1 MGNSRKMIKK
11 LSIIM
16 IVIFA
21 IGMLASA
28 ILFLKN
34 NIFGQMSNR
43 EVIAT
48 VNKQKIYKDQFES
61 YRQMLK
67 EQLLQINQQKAQ
79 MGVPQENLKDVPD
92 SVTDEII
99 LQNLISKALLIS
111 AASDFK
117 IKVSSGEVNKQ
128 VNSEIK
134 GVKKEDLANALAA
147 RGFRNLT
154 EYKNAVKQDKIMKK
168 LQEKMFAKYQLSD
181 ADVKKAFDRE
191 QYAGLAGK
199 DYNEIKVKLKE
210 SLQQERNDLLL
221 TSYLTK
227 LTEKAKIEFQNP
239 EIKKIYN
246 DSRVIVARNGEYK
259 IFNKTVNERILRAIS
274 ETQEGYSDKLLN
286 EVKANLKVELD
297 KLVKISVKAKAAGVK
312 PDPELVGVAQLQ
324 DLSKRYYN
332 SLIDNFKADDA
343 TLKARFE
350 QKKDSYSI
358 KNSVGGYVIGDEYQ
372 PSSQDLE
379 NAKKQ
384 AQEIMKTTNKDNFAQ
399 KAKEFSKDPGSAAN
413 GGSLGETTD
422 LSGLVPEFANAVKN
436 GKAGDITG
444 PIQTQFGYHIIYIE
458 SKDANNPNVA
468 KIRHILITPSISEA
482 TRQKVAQKIN
492 DLKAQIQS
500 GKTTWDQVEKQEKFN
515 FSVKERFKKLVKGET
530 VPGIGKDDE
539 LVNKIFASKVNQII
553 EKNNP
558 SIGYFLVVKTSEIPF
573 TPATFENSKERARLE
588 LAHEFADKVLAS
600 IN

>member
-16 IVIFA
+16 IVVFA

-34 NIFGQMSNR
+34 TIFGQMSNR
-43 EVIAT
+43 EVIVT
-48 VNKQKIYKDQFES
+48 VNNEKIYKDQFES
-61 YRQMLK
+61 YRQILK
-67 EQLLQINQQKAQ
+67 DQLSQLNQQKAQ
-79 MGVPQENLKDVPD
+79 MGIPQENLQDVPD
-92 SVTDEII
+92 SITDEII

-117 IKVSSGEVNKQ
+117 IKVPNGEINRQVNK
-128 VNSEIK
+128 EIK
-134 GVKKEDLANALAA
+134 GVKKEELMNALAA
-147 RGFRNLT
+147 RGYRNLT
-154 EYKNAVKQDKIMKK
+154 DYKNAIKQSKIMQK
-168 LQEKMFAKYQLSD
+168 LQEKMFGKYQLSD

-199 DYNEIKVKLKE
+199 DYNDIKVKLKE
-210 SLQQERNDLLL
+210 SLQQDRNDALLN
-221 TSYLTK
+221 SYLVK
-227 LTEKAKIEFQNP
+227 LNEKAKIEFKNP

-246 DSRVIVARNGEYK
+246 DSKVIVARNGEYK
-259 IFNKTVNERILRAIS
+259 ILNKTVNERVLKAIS
-274 ETQEGYSDKLLN
+274 ESQDGYSEKLLN
-286 EVKANLKVELD
+286 DIKANLKVELD
-297 KLVKISVKAKAAGVK
+297 KLVKISVKAKAAGLK
-312 PDPELVGVAQLQ
+312 PDPELVGVDQLQ

-332 SLIDNFKADDA
+332 SLIDNFKVDDA
-343 TLKARFE
+343 TLKAKFE

-358 KNSVGGYVIGDEYQ
+358 QSSVGGYVIGDEYQ

-384 AQEIMKTTNKDNFAQ
+384 AQEIMKTTNKNNFAQ
-399 KAKEFSKDPGSAAN
+399 KAKEFSKDPGSATK

-436 GKAGDITG
+436 GKAGDIVG

-468 KIRHILITPSISEA
+468 KVSHILITPNISEA
-482 TRQKVAQKIN
+482 TKQKVTQKVN

-500 GKTTWDQVEKQEKFN
+500 GKVTWDQVEKQDRFN
-515 FSVKERFKKLVKGET
+515 FNVKERFKKLLKGET

-539 LVNKIFASKVNQII
+539 LVNKLFASKLNEII
-553 EKNNP
+553 EKNLP
-558 SIGYFLVVKTSEIPF
+558 VGYFLVVKTSEIPF

-588 LAHEFADKVLAS
+588 LAHEFAEKTLAS

>member
-1 MGNSRKMIKK
+1 MGNSRKVIKR

-16 IVIFA
+16 IVVFA

-48 VNKQKIYKDQFES
+48 VNNEKIYKDQFES
-61 YRQMLK
+61 YRQILK
-67 EQLLQINQQKAQ
+67 DQLSQLNQQKAQ
-79 MGVPQENLKDVPD
+79 MGVPQENLQDVPD
-92 SVTDEII
+92 SITDEII
-99 LQNLISKALLIS
+99 LQNLVSKALLIS

-117 IKVSSGEVNKQ
+117 IKVPNGEINRQVNK
-128 VNSEIK
+128 EIK
-134 GVKKEDLANALAA
+134 GVKKEDLMNALAA
-147 RGFRNLT
+147 RGYRNLT
-154 EYKNAVKQDKIMKK
+154 DYKNAIKQDKIMQK
-168 LQEKMFAKYQLSD
+168 LQEKMFGADQISD

-199 DYNEIKVKLKE
+199 DFNEIKNQLKE
-210 SLQQERNDLLL
+210 SLQQEKNDALLN
-221 TSYLTK
+221 SYLTK
-227 LTEKAKIEFQNP
+227 LSEKARIEFKNP
-239 EIKKIYN
+239 EIKKIYDN
-246 DSRVIVARNGEYK
+246 SKVIVARNGEYK
-259 IFNKTVNERILRAIS
+259 ILNKTVNERVLNTIS
-274 ETQEGYSDKLLN
+274 ESQLGYSENLLN
-286 EVKANLKVELD
+286 SIKANLKVELD
-297 KLVKISVKAKAAGVK
+297 KLVKISVKAKAAGLK
-312 PDPELVGVAQLQ
+312 PDPELVGVDQLQ

-332 SLIDNFKADDA
+332 SLIDNYKTDDA
-343 TLKARFE
+343 TLRARFE
-350 QKKDSYSI
+350 QKKDSYST
-358 KNSVGGYVIGDEYQ
+358 KNSIGGYVIGDEYQ

-399 KAKEFSKDPGSAAN
+399 KAKEFSKDFKSASK

-436 GKAGDITG
+436 GKAGDIVG

-468 KIRHILITPSISEA
+468 KVSHILITPNISEA
-482 TRQKVAQKIN
+482 TKQKVAQKIN
-492 DLKAQIQS
+492 DLKAQVQS
-500 GKTTWDQVEKQEKFN
+500 GKATWDQVEKQDRFN
-515 FSVKERFKKLVKGET
+515 FNVKERFKKLLKGET

-539 LVNKIFASKVNQII
+539 LVNKLFASKQNEII
-553 EKNNP
+553 EKNLP
-558 SIGYFLVVKTSEIPF
+558 AGYFLVVKTSEIPF

-588 LAHEFADKVLAS
+588 LAHEFAEKTFAS
-600 IN
+600 IK

>member
-16 IVIFA
+16 IVVFA

-34 NIFGQMSNR
+34 TIFGQMSNR
-43 EVIAT
+43 EVIVT
-48 VNKQKIYKDQFES
+48 VNNEKIYKDQFES
-61 YRQMLK
+61 YRQILK
-67 EQLLQINQQKAQ
+67 DQLSQLNQQKAQ
-79 MGVPQENLKDVPD
+79 MGIPQENLQDVPD
-92 SVTDEII
+92 SITDEII

-117 IKVSSGEVNKQ
+117 IKVPNGEINRQVNK
-128 VNSEIK
+128 EIK
-134 GVKKEDLANALAA
+134 GVKKEELMNALAA
-147 RGFRNLT
+147 RGYRNLT
-154 EYKNAVKQDKIMKK
+154 DYKNAIKQSKIMQK
-168 LQEKMFAKYQLSD
+168 LQEKMFGKYQLSD

-199 DYNEIKVKLKE
+199 DYNDIKVKLKE
-210 SLQQERNDLLL
+210 SLQQDRNDALLN
-221 TSYLTK
+221 SYLVK
-227 LTEKAKIEFQNP
+227 LNEKAKIEFKNP

-246 DSRVIVARNGEYK
+246 DSKVIVARNGEYK
-259 IFNKTVNERILRAIS
+259 ILNKTVNERVLKAIS
-274 ETQEGYSDKLLN
+274 ESQDGYSEKLLN
-286 EVKANLKVELD
+286 DIKVNLKVELD
-297 KLVKISVKAKAAGVK
+297 KLVKISVKAKAAGLK
-312 PDPELVGVAQLQ
+312 PDPELVGVDQLQ

-332 SLIDNFKADDA
+332 SLIDNFKVDDA
-343 TLKARFE
+343 TLKAKFE

-358 KNSVGGYVIGDEYQ
+358 QSSVGGYVIGDEYQ

-384 AQEIMKTTNKDNFAQ
+384 AQEIMKTTNKNNFAQ
-399 KAKEFSKDPGSAAN
+399 KAKEFSKDPGSATK

-436 GKAGDITG
+436 GKAGDIVG

-468 KIRHILITPSISEA
+468 KVSHILITPNISEA
-482 TRQKVAQKIN
+482 TKQKVAQKVN
-492 DLKAQIQS
+492 DLKAQVQS
-500 GKTTWDQVEKQEKFN
+500 GKVTWDQVEKQDRFN
-515 FSVKERFKKLVKGET
+515 FNVKERFKKLLKGET

-539 LVNKIFASKVNQII
+539 LVNKLFASKLNEII
-553 EKNNP
+553 EKNLP
-558 SIGYFLVVKTSEIPF
+558 VGYFLVVKTSEIPF

-588 LAHEFADKVLAS
+588 LAHEFAEKTLAS

>member
-16 IVIFA
+16 IVVFA

-34 NIFGQMSNR
+34 TIFGQMSNR
-43 EVIAT
+43 EVIVT
-48 VNKQKIYKDQFES
+48 VNNEKIYKDQFES
-61 YRQMLK
+61 YRQILK
-67 EQLLQINQQKAQ
+67 DQLSQLNQQKAQ
-79 MGVPQENLKDVPD
+79 MGIPQENLQDVPD
-92 SVTDEII
+92 SITDEII

-117 IKVSSGEVNKQ
+117 IKVPNGEINRQVNK
-128 VNSEIK
+128 EIK
-134 GVKKEDLANALAA
+134 GVKKEELMNALAA
-147 RGFRNLT
+147 RGYRNLT
-154 EYKNAVKQDKIMKK
+154 DYKNAIKQSKIMQK
-168 LQEKMFAKYQLSD
+168 LQEKMFGKYQLSD

-199 DYNEIKVKLKE
+199 DYNDIKVKLKE
-210 SLQQERNDLLL
+210 SLQQDRNDALLN
-221 TSYLTK
+221 SYLVK
-227 LTEKAKIEFQNP
+227 LNEKAKIEFKNP

-246 DSRVIVARNGEYK
+246 DSKVIVARNGEYK
-259 IFNKTVNERILRAIS
+259 ILNKTVNERVLKAIS
-274 ETQEGYSDKLLN
+274 ESQDGYSEKLLN
-286 EVKANLKVELD
+286 DIKANLKVELD
-297 KLVKISVKAKAAGVK
+297 KLVKISVKAKAAGLK
-312 PDPELVGVAQLQ
+312 PDPELVGVDQLQ

-332 SLIDNFKADDA
+332 SLIDNFKVDDA
-343 TLKARFE
+343 TLKAKFE

-358 KNSVGGYVIGDEYQ
+358 QSSVGGYVIGDEYQ

-384 AQEIMKTTNKDNFAQ
+384 AQEIMKTTNKNNFAQ
-399 KAKEFSKDPGSAAN
+399 KAKEFSKDPGSATK

-422 LSGLVPEFANAVKN
+422 LSGLVPEFSNAVKN
-436 GKAGDITG
+436 GKAGDIVG

-468 KIRHILITPSISEA
+468 KVSHILITPNISEA
-482 TRQKVAQKIN
+482 TKQKVAQKVN
-492 DLKAQIQS
+492 DLKAQVQS
-500 GKTTWDQVEKQEKFN
+500 GKVTWDQVEKQDRFN
-515 FSVKERFKKLVKGET
+515 FNVKERFKKLLKGET

-539 LVNKIFASKVNQII
+539 LVNKLFASKPNEII
-553 EKNNP
+553 EKNLP
-558 SIGYFLVVKTSEIPF
+558 VGYFLVVKTSEIPF
-573 TPATFENSKERARLE
+573 IPATFENSKERARLE
-588 LAHEFADKVLAS
+588 LAHEFAEKTLAS

>member
-16 IVIFA
+16 IVVFA

-34 NIFGQMSNR
+34 TIFGQMSNR
-43 EVIAT
+43 EVIVT
-48 VNKQKIYKDQFES
+48 VNNEKIYKDQFES
-61 YRQMLK
+61 YRQILK
-67 EQLLQINQQKAQ
+67 DQLSQLNQQKAQ
-79 MGVPQENLKDVPD
+79 MGIPQENLQDVPD
-92 SVTDEII
+92 SITDEII

-117 IKVSSGEVNKQ
+117 IKVPNGEINRQVNK
-128 VNSEIK
+128 EIK
-134 GVKKEDLANALAA
+134 GVKKEELMNALAA
-147 RGFRNLT
+147 RGYRNLT
-154 EYKNAVKQDKIMKK
+154 DYKNAIKQSKIMQK
-168 LQEKMFAKYQLSD
+168 LQEKMFGKYQLSD

-199 DYNEIKVKLKE
+199 DYNDIKVKLKE
-210 SLQQERNDLLL
+210 SLQQDRNDALLN
-221 TSYLTK
+221 SYLVK
-227 LTEKAKIEFQNP
+227 LNEKAKIEFKNP

-246 DSRVIVARNGEYK
+246 DSKVIVARNGEYK
-259 IFNKTVNERILRAIS
+259 ILNKTVNERVLKAIS
-274 ETQEGYSDKLLN
+274 ESQDGYSEKLLN
-286 EVKANLKVELD
+286 DIKVNLKVELD
-297 KLVKISVKAKAAGVK
+297 KLVKISVKAKAAGLK
-312 PDPELVGVAQLQ
+312 PDPELVGVDQLQ

-332 SLIDNFKADDA
+332 SLIDNFKVDDA
-343 TLKARFE
+343 TLKAKFE

-358 KNSVGGYVIGDEYQ
+358 QSSVGGYVIGDEYQ

-384 AQEIMKTTNKDNFAQ
+384 AQEIMKTTNKNNFAQ
-399 KAKEFSKDPGSAAN
+399 KAKEFSKDPGSATK

-436 GKAGDITG
+436 GKAGDIVG

-468 KIRHILITPSISEA
+468 KVSHILITPNISEA
-482 TRQKVAQKIN
+482 TKQKVAQKVN
-492 DLKAQIQS
+492 ELKAQVQS
-500 GKTTWDQVEKQEKFN
+500 GKVTWDQVEKQDRFN
-515 FSVKERFKKLVKGET
+515 FNVKERFKKLLKGET

-539 LVNKIFASKVNQII
+539 LVNKLFASKPNEII
-553 EKNNP
+553 EKNLP
-558 SIGYFLVVKTSEIPF
+558 VGYFLVVKTSEIPF

-588 LAHEFADKVLAS
+588 LAHEFAEKTLAS

>member
-1 MGNSRKMIKK
+1 MGNSRKVIKR

-16 IVIFA
+16 IVVFA

-48 VNKQKIYKDQFES
+48 VNNEKIYKDQFES
-61 YRQMLK
+61 YKQILK
-67 EQLLQINQQKAQ
+67 DQLSQLNQQKAQ
-79 MGVPQENLKDVPD
+79 MGVPQENLQDVPD
-92 SVTDEII
+92 SITDEII
-99 LQNLISKALLIS
+99 LQNLVSKALLIS

-117 IKVSSGEVNKQ
+117 IKVPNGEINRQVNK
-128 VNSEIK
+128 EIK
-134 GVKKEDLANALAA
+134 GVKKEDLMNALAA
-147 RGFRNLT
+147 RGYRNLT
-154 EYKNAVKQDKIMKK
+154 DYKNAIKQDKIMQK
-168 LQEKMFAKYQLSD
+168 LQEKMFGADQISD

-199 DYNEIKVKLKE
+199 DFNEIKNQLKE
-210 SLQQERNDLLL
+210 SLQQEKNDALLN
-221 TSYLTK
+221 SYLTK
-227 LTEKAKIEFQNP
+227 LSEKARIEFKNP
-239 EIKKIYN
+239 EIKKIYDN
-246 DSRVIVARNGEYK
+246 SKVIVARNGEYK
-259 IFNKTVNERILRAIS
+259 ILNKTVNERLLKTIS
-274 ETQEGYSDKLLN
+274 ESQLGYSENLLN
-286 EVKANLKVELD
+286 SIKANLKVELD
-297 KLVKISVKAKAAGVK
+297 KLVKISVKAKAAGLK
-312 PDPELVGVAQLQ
+312 PDPELVGVDQLQ

-332 SLIDNFKADDA
+332 SLIDNYKTDDA
-343 TLKARFE
+343 TLRARFE
-350 QKKDSYSI
+350 QKKDSYST
-358 KNSVGGYVIGDEYQ
+358 KNSIGGYVIGDEYQ

-384 AQEIMKTTNKDNFAQ
+384 AQEIMKTTNKNNFAQ
-399 KAKEFSKDPGSAAN
+399 KAKEFSKDFKSASK

-436 GKAGDITG
+436 GKAGDIVG

-468 KIRHILITPSISEA
+468 KVSHILITPNISEA
-482 TRQKVAQKIN
+482 TKQKVAQKIN
-492 DLKAQIQS
+492 DLKAQVQS
-500 GKTTWDQVEKQEKFN
+500 GKATWDQVEKQDRFN
-515 FSVKERFKKLVKGET
+515 FNVKERFKKLLKGET

-539 LVNKIFASKVNQII
+539 LVNKLFASKQNEII
-553 EKNNP
+553 EKNLP
-558 SIGYFLVVKTSEIPF
+558 AGYFLVVKTSEIPF

-588 LAHEFADKVLAS
+588 LAHEFAEKTLAS

>member
-16 IVIFA
+16 IVVFA

-34 NIFGQMSNR
+34 TIFGQMSNR
-43 EVIAT
+43 EVIVT
-48 VNKQKIYKDQFES
+48 VNNEKIYKDQFES
-61 YRQMLK
+61 YRQILK
-67 EQLLQINQQKAQ
+67 DQLSQLNQQKAQ
-79 MGVPQENLKDVPD
+79 MGIPQENLQDVPD
-92 SVTDEII
+92 SITDEII

-117 IKVSSGEVNKQ
+117 IKVPNGEINRQVNK
-128 VNSEIK
+128 EIK
-134 GVKKEDLANALAA
+134 GVKKEELMNALAA
-147 RGFRNLT
+147 RGYRNLT
-154 EYKNAVKQDKIMKK
+154 DYKNAIKQSKIMQK
-168 LQEKMFAKYQLSD
+168 LQEKMFGKYQLSD

-199 DYNEIKVKLKE
+199 DYNDIKVKLKE
-210 SLQQERNDLLL
+210 SLQQDRNDALLN
-221 TSYLTK
+221 SYLVK
-227 LTEKAKIEFQNP
+227 LNEKAKIEFKNP

-246 DSRVIVARNGEYK
+246 DSKVIVARNGEYK
-259 IFNKTVNERILRAIS
+259 ILNKTVNERVLKAIS
-274 ETQEGYSDKLLN
+274 ESQDGYSEKLLN
-286 EVKANLKVELD
+286 DIKANLKVELD
-297 KLVKISVKAKAAGVK
+297 KLVKISVKAKAAGLK
-312 PDPELVGVAQLQ
+312 PDPEFVGVDQLQ

-332 SLIDNFKADDA
+332 SLIDNFKVDDA
-343 TLKARFE
+343 TLKAKFE

-358 KNSVGGYVIGDEYQ
+358 QSSVGGYVIGDEYQ

-384 AQEIMKTTNKDNFAQ
+384 AQEIMKTTNKNNFAQ
-399 KAKEFSKDPGSAAN
+399 KAKEFSKDPGSATK

-436 GKAGDITG
+436 GKAGDIVG

-468 KIRHILITPSISEA
+468 KVSHILITPNISEA
-482 TRQKVAQKIN
+482 TKQKVAQKVN
-492 DLKAQIQS
+492 DLKAQVQS
-500 GKTTWDQVEKQEKFN
+500 GKVTWDQVEKQDRFN
-515 FSVKERFKKLVKGET
+515 FNVKERFKKLLKGET

-539 LVNKIFASKVNQII
+539 LVNKLFASKLNEII
-553 EKNNP
+553 EKNLP
-558 SIGYFLVVKTSEIPF
+558 VGYFLVVKTSEIPF

-588 LAHEFADKVLAS
+588 LAHEFAEKTLAS

>member
-1 MGNSRKMIKK
+1 
-11 LSIIM
+11 M
-16 IVIFA
+16 IVVFA

-34 NIFGQMSNR
+34 TIFGQMSNR
-43 EVIAT
+43 EVIVT
-48 VNKQKIYKDQFES
+48 VNNEKIYKDQFES
-61 YRQMLK
+61 YRQILK
-67 EQLLQINQQKAQ
+67 DQLSQLNQQKAQ
-79 MGVPQENLKDVPD
+79 MGIPQENLQDVPD
-92 SVTDEII
+92 SITDEII

-117 IKVSSGEVNKQ
+117 IKVPNGEINRQVNK
-128 VNSEIK
+128 EIK
-134 GVKKEDLANALAA
+134 GVKKEELMNALAA
-147 RGFRNLT
+147 RGYRNLT
-154 EYKNAVKQDKIMKK
+154 DYKNAIKQSKIMQK
-168 LQEKMFAKYQLSD
+168 LQEKMFGKYQLSD

-199 DYNEIKVKLKE
+199 DYNDIKVKLKE
-210 SLQQERNDLLL
+210 SLQQDRNDALLN
-221 TSYLTK
+221 SYLVK
-227 LTEKAKIEFQNP
+227 LNEKAKIEFKNP

-246 DSRVIVARNGEYK
+246 DSKVIVARNGEYK
-259 IFNKTVNERILRAIS
+259 ILNKTVNERVLKAIS
-274 ETQEGYSDKLLN
+274 ESQDGYSEKLLN
-286 EVKANLKVELD
+286 DIKANLKVELD
-297 KLVKISVKAKAAGVK
+297 KLVKISVKAKAAGLK
-312 PDPELVGVAQLQ
+312 PDPELVGVDQLQ

-332 SLIDNFKADDA
+332 SLIDNFKVDDA
-343 TLKARFE
+343 TLKAKFE

-358 KNSVGGYVIGDEYQ
+358 QSSVGGYVIGDEYQ

-384 AQEIMKTTNKDNFAQ
+384 AQEIMKTTNKNNFAQ
-399 KAKEFSKDPGSAAN
+399 KAKEFSKDPGSATK

-436 GKAGDITG
+436 GKAGDIVG

-468 KIRHILITPSISEA
+468 KVSHILITPNISEA
-482 TRQKVAQKIN
+482 TKQKVAQKVN
-492 DLKAQIQS
+492 DLKAQVQS
-500 GKTTWDQVEKQEKFN
+500 GKVTWDQVEKQDRFN
-515 FSVKERFKKLVKGET
+515 FNVKERFKKLLKGET

-539 LVNKIFASKVNQII
+539 LVNKLFASKLNEII
-553 EKNNP
+553 EKNLP
-558 SIGYFLVVKTSEIPF
+558 VGYFLVVKTSEIPF

-588 LAHEFADKVLAS
+588 LAHEFAEKTLAS

>member
-16 IVIFA
+16 IVVFA

-34 NIFGQMSNR
+34 TIFGQMSNR
-43 EVIAT
+43 EVIVT
-48 VNKQKIYKDQFES
+48 VNNEKIYKDQFES
-61 YRQMLK
+61 YRQILK
-67 EQLLQINQQKAQ
+67 DQLSQLNQQKAQ
-79 MGVPQENLKDVPD
+79 MGIPQENLQDVPD
-92 SVTDEII
+92 SITDEII

-117 IKVSSGEVNKQ
+117 IKVPNGEINRQVNK
-128 VNSEIK
+128 EIK
-134 GVKKEDLANALAA
+134 GVKKEELMNALAA
-147 RGFRNLT
+147 RGYRNLT
-154 EYKNAVKQDKIMKK
+154 DYKNAIKQSKIMQK
-168 LQEKMFAKYQLSD
+168 LQEKMFGKYQLSD

-199 DYNEIKVKLKE
+199 DYNDIKVKLKE
-210 SLQQERNDLLL
+210 SLQQDRNDALLN
-221 TSYLTK
+221 SYLVK
-227 LTEKAKIEFQNP
+227 LNEKAKIEFKNP

-246 DSRVIVARNGEYK
+246 DSKVIVARNGEYK
-259 IFNKTVNERILRAIS
+259 ILNKTVNERVLKAIS
-274 ETQEGYSDKLLN
+274 ESQDGYSEKLLN
-286 EVKANLKVELD
+286 DIKANLKVELD
-297 KLVKISVKAKAAGVK
+297 KLVKISVKAKAAGLK
-312 PDPELVGVAQLQ
+312 PDPELVGVDQLQ

-332 SLIDNFKADDA
+332 SLIDNFKVDDA
-343 TLKARFE
+343 TLKVKFE

-358 KNSVGGYVIGDEYQ
+358 QSSVGGYVIGDEYQ

-384 AQEIMKTTNKDNFAQ
+384 AQEIMKTTNKNNFAQ
-399 KAKEFSKDPGSAAN
+399 KAKEFSKDPGSATK

-436 GKAGDITG
+436 GKAGDIVG

-468 KIRHILITPSISEA
+468 KVSHILITPNISEA
-482 TRQKVAQKIN
+482 TKQKVAQKVN
-492 DLKAQIQS
+492 DLKAQVQS
-500 GKTTWDQVEKQEKFN
+500 GKVTWDQVEKQDRFN
-515 FSVKERFKKLVKGET
+515 FNVKERFKKLLKGET

-539 LVNKIFASKVNQII
+539 LVNKLFASKPNEII
-553 EKNNP
+553 EKNLP
-558 SIGYFLVVKTSEIPF
+558 VGYFLVVKTSEIPF

-588 LAHEFADKVLAS
+588 LAHEFAEKTLAS

>member
-16 IVIFA
+16 IVVFA

-34 NIFGQMSNR
+34 TIFGQMSNR
-43 EVIAT
+43 EVIVT
-48 VNKQKIYKDQFES
+48 VNNEKIYKDQFES
-61 YRQMLK
+61 YRQILK
-67 EQLLQINQQKAQ
+67 DQLSQLNQQKAQ
-79 MGVPQENLKDVPD
+79 MGIPQENLQDVPD
-92 SVTDEII
+92 SITDEII

-117 IKVSSGEVNKQ
+117 IKVPNGEINRQVNK
-128 VNSEIK
+128 EIK
-134 GVKKEDLANALAA
+134 GVKKEELMNALAA
-147 RGFRNLT
+147 RGYRNLT
-154 EYKNAVKQDKIMKK
+154 DYKNAIKQSKIMQK
-168 LQEKMFAKYQLSD
+168 LQEKMFGKYQLSD

-191 QYAGLAGK
+191 QYAGLAGQ
-199 DYNEIKVKLKE
+199 DYNDIKVKLKE
-210 SLQQERNDLLL
+210 SLQQDRNDALLN
-221 TSYLTK
+221 SYLVK
-227 LTEKAKIEFQNP
+227 LNEKAKIEFKNP

-246 DSRVIVARNGEYK
+246 DSKVIVARNGEYK
-259 IFNKTVNERILRAIS
+259 ILNKTVNERVLKAIS
-274 ETQEGYSDKLLN
+274 ESQDGYSEKLLN
-286 EVKANLKVELD
+286 DIKANLKVELD
-297 KLVKISVKAKAAGVK
+297 KLVKISVKAKAAGLK
-312 PDPELVGVAQLQ
+312 PDPELVGVDQLQ

-332 SLIDNFKADDA
+332 SLIDNFKVDDA
-343 TLKARFE
+343 TLKAKFE

-358 KNSVGGYVIGDEYQ
+358 QSSVGGYVIGDEYQ

-384 AQEIMKTTNKDNFAQ
+384 AQEIMKTTNKNNFAQ
-399 KAKEFSKDPGSAAN
+399 KAKEFSKDPGSATK

-436 GKAGDITG
+436 GKAGDIVG

-468 KIRHILITPSISEA
+468 KVSHILITPNISEA
-482 TRQKVAQKIN
+482 TKQKVAQKVN
-492 DLKAQIQS
+492 DLKAQVQS
-500 GKTTWDQVEKQEKFN
+500 GKVTWDQVEKQDRFN
-515 FSVKERFKKLVKGET
+515 FNVKERFKKLLKGET

-539 LVNKIFASKVNQII
+539 LVNKLFASKLNEII
-553 EKNNP
+553 EKNLP
-558 SIGYFLVVKTSEIPF
+558 VGYFLVVKTSEIPF

-588 LAHEFADKVLAS
+588 LAHEFAEKTLAS

>member
-16 IVIFA
+16 IVVFA

-34 NIFGQMSNR
+34 TIFGQMSNR
-43 EVIAT
+43 EVIVT
-48 VNKQKIYKDQFES
+48 VNNEKIYKDQFES
-61 YRQMLK
+61 YRQILK
-67 EQLLQINQQKAQ
+67 DQLSQLNQQKAQ
-79 MGVPQENLKDVPD
+79 MGIPQENLQDVPD
-92 SVTDEII
+92 SITDEII

-117 IKVSSGEVNKQ
+117 IKVPNGEINRQVNK
-128 VNSEIK
+128 EIK
-134 GVKKEDLANALAA
+134 GVKKEELMNALAA
-147 RGFRNLT
+147 RGYRNLT
-154 EYKNAVKQDKIMKK
+154 DYKNAIKQSKIMQK
-168 LQEKMFAKYQLSD
+168 LQEKMFGKYQLSD

-199 DYNEIKVKLKE
+199 DYNDIKVKLKE
-210 SLQQERNDLLL
+210 SLQQDRNDALLN
-221 TSYLTK
+221 SYLVK
-227 LTEKAKIEFQNP
+227 LNEKAKIEFKNP

-246 DSRVIVARNGEYK
+246 DSKVIVARNGEYK
-259 IFNKTVNERILRAIS
+259 ILNKTVNERVLKAIS
-274 ETQEGYSDKLLN
+274 ESQDGYSEKLLN
-286 EVKANLKVELD
+286 DIKANLKVELD
-297 KLVKISVKAKAAGVK
+297 KLVKISVKAKAAGLK
-312 PDPELVGVAQLQ
+312 PDPELVGVDQLQ

-332 SLIDNFKADDA
+332 SLIDSYKTDDA
-343 TLKARFE
+343 TLRARFE
-350 QKKDSYSI
+350 QKKDSYST
-358 KNSVGGYVIGDEYQ
+358 KNSIGGYVIGDEYQ

-384 AQEIMKTTNKDNFAQ
+384 AQEIMKTTNKNNFAQ
-399 KAKEFSKDPGSAAN
+399 KAKEFSKDFKSASK

-436 GKAGDITG
+436 GKAGDIVG

-468 KIRHILITPSISEA
+468 KVSHILITPNISEA
-482 TRQKVAQKIN
+482 TKQKVAQKVN
-492 DLKAQIQS
+492 DLKAQVQS
-500 GKTTWDQVEKQEKFN
+500 GKVTWDQVEKQDRFN
-515 FSVKERFKKLVKGET
+515 FNVKERFKKLLKGET

-539 LVNKIFASKVNQII
+539 LVNKLFASKLNEII
-553 EKNNP
+553 EKNLP
-558 SIGYFLVVKTSEIPF
+558 VGYFLVVKTSEIPF

-588 LAHEFADKVLAS
+588 LAHEFAEKTLAS

>member
-16 IVIFA
+16 IVVFA

-34 NIFGQMSNR
+34 TIFGQMSNR
-43 EVIAT
+43 EVIVT
-48 VNKQKIYKDQFES
+48 VNNEKIYKDQFES
-61 YRQMLK
+61 YRQILK
-67 EQLLQINQQKAQ
+67 DQLSQLNQQKAQ
-79 MGVPQENLKDVPD
+79 MGIPQENLQDVPD
-92 SVTDEII
+92 SITDEII

-117 IKVSSGEVNKQ
+117 IKVPNGEINRQVNK
-128 VNSEIK
+128 EIK
-134 GVKKEDLANALAA
+134 GVKKEELMNALAA
-147 RGFRNLT
+147 RGYRNLT
-154 EYKNAVKQDKIMKK
+154 DYKNAIKQSKIMQK
-168 LQEKMFAKYQLSD
+168 LQEKMFGKYQLSD

-199 DYNEIKVKLKE
+199 DYNDIKVKLKE
-210 SLQQERNDLLL
+210 SLQQDRNDALLN
-221 TSYLTK
+221 SYLVK
-227 LTEKAKIEFQNP
+227 LNEKAKIEFKNP

-246 DSRVIVARNGEYK
+246 DSKVIVARNGEYK
-259 IFNKTVNERILRAIS
+259 ILNKTVNERVLKAIS
-274 ETQEGYSDKLLN
+274 ESQDGYSEKLLN
-286 EVKANLKVELD
+286 DIKANLKVELD
-297 KLVKISVKAKAAGVK
+297 KLVKISVKAKAAGLK
-312 PDPELVGVAQLQ
+312 PDPELVGVDQLQ

-332 SLIDNFKADDA
+332 SLIDNFKVDDA
-343 TLKARFE
+343 TLKAKFE

-358 KNSVGGYVIGDEYQ
+358 QSSVGGYVIGDEYQ

-384 AQEIMKTTNKDNFAQ
+384 AQEIMKTTNKNNFAQ
-399 KAKEFSKDPGSAAN
+399 KAKEFSKDPGSATK

-436 GKAGDITG
+436 GKAGDIVG

-468 KIRHILITPSISEA
+468 KVSHILITPNISEA
-482 TRQKVAQKIN
+482 TKQKVAQKVN
-492 DLKAQIQS
+492 ELKAQVQS
-500 GKTTWDQVEKQEKFN
+500 GKVTWDQVEKQDRFN
-515 FSVKERFKKLVKGET
+515 FNVKERFKKLLKGET

-539 LVNKIFASKVNQII
+539 LVNKLFASKLNEII
-553 EKNNP
+553 EKNLP
-558 SIGYFLVVKTSEIPF
+558 VGYFLVVKTSEIPF
-573 TPATFENSKERARLE
+573 IPATFENSKERARLE
-588 LAHEFADKVLAS
+588 LAHEFAEKTLAS

>member
-16 IVIFA
+16 IVVFA

-34 NIFGQMSNR
+34 TIFGQMSNR
-43 EVIAT
+43 EVIVT
-48 VNKQKIYKDQFES
+48 VNNEKIYKDQFES
-61 YRQMLK
+61 YRQILK
-67 EQLLQINQQKAQ
+67 DQLSQLNQQKAQ
-79 MGVPQENLKDVPD
+79 MGIPQENLQDVPD
-92 SVTDEII
+92 SITDEII

-117 IKVSSGEVNKQ
+117 IKVPNGEINRQVNK
-128 VNSEIK
+128 EIK
-134 GVKKEDLANALAA
+134 GVKKEELMNALAA
-147 RGFRNLT
+147 RGYRNLT
-154 EYKNAVKQDKIMKK
+154 DYKNAIKQSKIMQK
-168 LQEKMFAKYQLSD
+168 LQEKMFGKYQLSD

-199 DYNEIKVKLKE
+199 DYNDIKVKLKE
-210 SLQQERNDLLL
+210 SLQQDRNDALLN
-221 TSYLTK
+221 SYLVK
-227 LTEKAKIEFQNP
+227 LNEKAKIEFKNP

-246 DSRVIVARNGEYK
+246 DSKVIVARNGEYK
-259 IFNKTVNERILRAIS
+259 ILNKTVNERVLKAIS
-274 ETQEGYSDKLLN
+274 ESQDGYSEKLLN
-286 EVKANLKVELD
+286 DIKANLKVELD
-297 KLVKISVKAKAAGVK
+297 KLVKISVKAKAAGLK
-312 PDPELVGVAQLQ
+312 PDPELVGVDQLQ

-332 SLIDNFKADDA
+332 SLIDNFKVDDV
-343 TLKARFE
+343 TLKAKFE

-358 KNSVGGYVIGDEYQ
+358 QSSVGGYVIGDEYQ

-384 AQEIMKTTNKDNFAQ
+384 AQEIMKTTNKNNFAQ
-399 KAKEFSKDPGSAAN
+399 KAKEFSKDPGSATK
-413 GGSLGETTD
+413 GGRLGETTD

-436 GKAGDITG
+436 GKAGDIVG

-468 KIRHILITPSISEA
+468 KVSHILITPNISEA
-482 TRQKVAQKIN
+482 TKQKVAQKVN
-492 DLKAQIQS
+492 DLKAQVQS
-500 GKTTWDQVEKQEKFN
+500 GKVTWDQVEKQDRFN
-515 FSVKERFKKLVKGET
+515 FNVKERFKKLLKGET

-539 LVNKIFASKVNQII
+539 LVNKLFASKPNEII
-553 EKNNP
+553 EKNLP
-558 SIGYFLVVKTSEIPF
+558 VGYFLVVKTSEIPF

-588 LAHEFADKVLAS
+588 LAHEFAEKTLAS

>member
-1 MGNSRKMIKK
+1 MGNSRKVIKR

-16 IVIFA
+16 IVVFA

-48 VNKQKIYKDQFES
+48 VNNEKIYKDQFES
-61 YRQMLK
+61 YRQILK
-67 EQLLQINQQKAQ
+67 DQLSQLNQQKAQ
-79 MGVPQENLKDVPD
+79 MGVPQENLQDVPD
-92 SVTDEII
+92 SITDEII
-99 LQNLISKALLIS
+99 LQNLVSKALLIS

-117 IKVSSGEVNKQ
+117 IKVPNGEINRQVNK
-128 VNSEIK
+128 EIK
-134 GVKKEDLANALAA
+134 GVKKEDLMNALAA
-147 RGFRNLT
+147 RGYRNLT
-154 EYKNAVKQDKIMKK
+154 DYKNAIKQDKIMQK
-168 LQEKMFAKYQLSD
+168 LQEKMFGADQISD

-199 DYNEIKVKLKE
+199 DFNEIKNQLKE
-210 SLQQERNDLLL
+210 SLQQEKNDALLN
-221 TSYLTK
+221 SYLTK
-227 LTEKAKIEFQNP
+227 LSEKARIEFKNP
-239 EIKKIYN
+239 EIKKIYDN
-246 DSRVIVARNGEYK
+246 SKVIVARNGEYK
-259 IFNKTVNERILRAIS
+259 ILNKTVNERLLKTIS
-274 ETQEGYSDKLLN
+274 ESQLGYSENLLN
-286 EVKANLKVELD
+286 SIKANLKVELD
-297 KLVKISVKAKAAGVK
+297 KLVKISVKAKAAGLK
-312 PDPELVGVAQLQ
+312 PDPELVGVDQLQ

-332 SLIDNFKADDA
+332 SLIDSYKADDA
-343 TLKARFE
+343 TLRARFE
-350 QKKDSYSI
+350 QKKDSYST
-358 KNSVGGYVIGDEYQ
+358 KNSIGGYVIGDEYQ

-399 KAKEFSKDPGSAAN
+399 KAKEFSKDFKSASK

-436 GKAGDITG
+436 GKAGDIVG

-468 KIRHILITPSISEA
+468 KVSHILITPNISEA
-482 TRQKVAQKIN
+482 TKQKVAQKIN
-492 DLKAQIQS
+492 DLKAQVQS
-500 GKTTWDQVEKQEKFN
+500 GKATWDQVEKQDRFN
-515 FSVKERFKKLVKGET
+515 FNVKERFKKLLKGET

-539 LVNKIFASKVNQII
+539 LVNKLFASKQNEII
-553 EKNNP
+553 EKNLP
-558 SIGYFLVVKTSEIPF
+558 AGYFLVVKTSEIPF

-588 LAHEFADKVLAS
+588 LAHEFAEKTFAS
-600 IN
+600 IK

>member
-16 IVIFA
+16 IVVFA

-34 NIFGQMSNR
+34 TIFGQMSNR
-43 EVIAT
+43 EVIVT
-48 VNKQKIYKDQFES
+48 VNNEKIYKDQFES
-61 YRQMLK
+61 YRQILK
-67 EQLLQINQQKAQ
+67 DQLSQLNQQKAQ
-79 MGVPQENLKDVPD
+79 MGIPQENLQDVPD
-92 SVTDEII
+92 SITDEII

-117 IKVSSGEVNKQ
+117 IKVPNGEINRQVNK
-128 VNSEIK
+128 EIK
-134 GVKKEDLANALAA
+134 GVKKEELMNALAA
-147 RGFRNLT
+147 RGYRNLT
-154 EYKNAVKQDKIMKK
+154 DYKNAIKQSKIMQK
-168 LQEKMFAKYQLSD
+168 LQEKMFGKYQLSD

-199 DYNEIKVKLKE
+199 DYNDIKVKLKE
-210 SLQQERNDLLL
+210 SLQQDKNDALLN
-221 TSYLTK
+221 SYLVK
-227 LTEKAKIEFQNP
+227 LNEKAKIEFKNP

-246 DSRVIVARNGEYK
+246 DSKVIVARNGEYK
-259 IFNKTVNERILRAIS
+259 ILNKTVNERVLKAIS
-274 ETQEGYSDKLLN
+274 ESQDGYSEKLLN
-286 EVKANLKVELD
+286 DIKANLKVELD
-297 KLVKISVKAKAAGVK
+297 KLVKISVKAKAAGLK
-312 PDPELVGVAQLQ
+312 PDPELVGVDQLQ

-332 SLIDNFKADDA
+332 SLIDNFKVDDA
-343 TLKARFE
+343 TLKAKFE

-358 KNSVGGYVIGDEYQ
+358 QSSVGGYVIGDEYQ

-384 AQEIMKTTNKDNFAQ
+384 AQEIMKTTNKNNFAQ
-399 KAKEFSKDPGSAAN
+399 KAKEFSKDPGSATK

-436 GKAGDITG
+436 GKAGDIVG

-468 KIRHILITPSISEA
+468 KVSHILITPNISEA
-482 TRQKVAQKIN
+482 TKQKVAQKVN
-492 DLKAQIQS
+492 DLKAQVQS
-500 GKTTWDQVEKQEKFN
+500 GKVTWDQVEKQDRFN
-515 FSVKERFKKLVKGET
+515 FNVKERFKKLLKGET

-539 LVNKIFASKVNQII
+539 LVNKLFASKLNEII
-553 EKNNP
+553 EKNLP
-558 SIGYFLVVKTSEIPF
+558 VGYFLVVKTSEIPF

-588 LAHEFADKVLAS
+588 LAHEFAEKTLAS

>member
-16 IVIFA
+16 IVVFA

-34 NIFGQMSNR
+34 TIFGQMSNR
-43 EVIAT
+43 EVIVT
-48 VNKQKIYKDQFES
+48 VNNEKIYKDQFES
-61 YRQMLK
+61 YRQILK
-67 EQLLQINQQKAQ
+67 DQLSQLNQQKAQ
-79 MGVPQENLKDVPD
+79 MGIPQENLQDVPD
-92 SVTDEII
+92 SITDEII

-117 IKVSSGEVNKQ
+117 IKVPNGEINRQVNK
-128 VNSEIK
+128 EIK
-134 GVKKEDLANALAA
+134 GVKKEELMNVLAA
-147 RGFRNLT
+147 RGYRNLT
-154 EYKNAVKQDKIMKK
+154 DYKNAIKQSKIMQK
-168 LQEKMFAKYQLSD
+168 LQEKMFGKYQLSD

-199 DYNEIKVKLKE
+199 DYNDIKVKLKE
-210 SLQQERNDLLL
+210 SLQQDRNDALLN
-221 TSYLTK
+221 SYLVK
-227 LTEKAKIEFQNP
+227 LNEKAKIEFKNP

-246 DSRVIVARNGEYK
+246 DSKVIVARNGEYK
-259 IFNKTVNERILRAIS
+259 ILNKTVNERVLKAIS
-274 ETQEGYSDKLLN
+274 ESQDGYSEKLLN
-286 EVKANLKVELD
+286 DIKANLKVELD
-297 KLVKISVKAKAAGVK
+297 KLVKISVKAKAAGLK
-312 PDPELVGVAQLQ
+312 PDPELVGVDQLQ

-332 SLIDNFKADDA
+332 SLIDNFKVDDA
-343 TLKARFE
+343 TLKAKFE

-358 KNSVGGYVIGDEYQ
+358 QSSVGGYVIGDEYQ

-384 AQEIMKTTNKDNFAQ
+384 AQEIMKTTNKNNFAQ
-399 KAKEFSKDPGSAAN
+399 KAKEFSKDPGSATK

-436 GKAGDITG
+436 GKAGDIVG

-458 SKDANNPNVA
+458 SKDSNNPNVA
-468 KIRHILITPSISEA
+468 KVSHILITPNISEA
-482 TRQKVAQKIN
+482 TKQKVAQKVN
-492 DLKAQIQS
+492 DLKAQVQS
-500 GKTTWDQVEKQEKFN
+500 GKVTWDQVEKQDRFN
-515 FSVKERFKKLVKGET
+515 FNVKERFKKLLKGET

-539 LVNKIFASKVNQII
+539 LVNKLFASKLNEII
-553 EKNNP
+553 EKNLP
-558 SIGYFLVVKTSEIPF
+558 VGYFLVVKTSEIPF

-588 LAHEFADKVLAS
+588 LAHEFAEKTLAS

>member
-16 IVIFA
+16 IVVFA

-34 NIFGQMSNR
+34 TIFGQMSNR
-43 EVIAT
+43 EVIVT
-48 VNKQKIYKDQFES
+48 VNNEKIYKDQFES
-61 YRQMLK
+61 YKQILK
-67 EQLLQINQQKAQ
+67 DQLSQLNQQKAQ
-79 MGVPQENLKDVPD
+79 MGIPQENLQDVPD
-92 SVTDEII
+92 SITDEII

-117 IKVSSGEVNKQ
+117 IKVPNGEINRQVNK
-128 VNSEIK
+128 EIK
-134 GVKKEDLANALAA
+134 GVKKEELMNALAA
-147 RGFRNLT
+147 RGYRNLT
-154 EYKNAVKQDKIMKK
+154 DYKNAIKQSKIMQK
-168 LQEKMFAKYQLSD
+168 LQEKMFGKYQLSD

-199 DYNEIKVKLKE
+199 DYNDIKVKLKE
-210 SLQQERNDLLL
+210 SLQQDRNDALLN
-221 TSYLTK
+221 SYLVK
-227 LTEKAKIEFQNP
+227 LNEKAKIEFKNP

-246 DSRVIVARNGEYK
+246 DSKVIVARNGEYK
-259 IFNKTVNERILRAIS
+259 ILNKTVNERVLKAIS
-274 ETQEGYSDKLLN
+274 ESQDGYSEKLLN
-286 EVKANLKVELD
+286 NIKANLKVELD
-297 KLVKISVKAKAAGVK
+297 KLVKISVKAKAAGLK
-312 PDPELVGVAQLQ
+312 PDPELVGVDQLQ

-332 SLIDNFKADDA
+332 SLIDNFKVDDA
-343 TLKARFE
+343 TLKAKFE

-358 KNSVGGYVIGDEYQ
+358 QSSVGGYVIGDEYQ

-384 AQEIMKTTNKDNFAQ
+384 AQEIMKTTNKNNFAQ
-399 KAKEFSKDPGSAAN
+399 KAKEFSKDPGSATK

-436 GKAGDITG
+436 GKAGDIVG

-458 SKDANNPNVA
+458 SKDSNNPNIA
-468 KIRHILITPSISEA
+468 KVSHILITPNISEA
-482 TRQKVAQKIN
+482 TKQKVAQKVN
-492 DLKAQIQS
+492 DLKAQVQS
-500 GKTTWDQVEKQEKFN
+500 GKVTWDQVEKQDRFN
-515 FSVKERFKKLVKGET
+515 FNVKERFKKLLKGET

-539 LVNKIFASKVNQII
+539 LVNKLFASKLNEII
-553 EKNNP
+553 EKNLP
-558 SIGYFLVVKTSEIPF
+558 VGYFLVVKTSEIPF

-588 LAHEFADKVLAS
+588 LAHEFAEKTLAS

>member
-16 IVIFA
+16 IVVFA

-34 NIFGQMSNR
+34 TIFGQMSNR
-43 EVIAT
+43 EVIVT
-48 VNKQKIYKDQFES
+48 VNNEKIYKDQFES
-61 YRQMLK
+61 YRQILK
-67 EQLLQINQQKAQ
+67 DQLSQLNQQKAQ
-79 MGVPQENLKDVPD
+79 MGIPQENLQDVPD
-92 SVTDEII
+92 SITDEII

-117 IKVSSGEVNKQ
+117 IKVPNGEINRQVNK
-128 VNSEIK
+128 EIK
-134 GVKKEDLANALAA
+134 GVKKEELMNALAA
-147 RGFRNLT
+147 RGYRNLT
-154 EYKNAVKQDKIMKK
+154 DYKNAIKQSKIMQK
-168 LQEKMFAKYQLSD
+168 LQEKMFGKYQLSD

-199 DYNEIKVKLKE
+199 DYNDIKVKLKE
-210 SLQQERNDLLL
+210 SLQQDRNDALLN
-221 TSYLTK
+221 SYLVK
-227 LTEKAKIEFQNP
+227 LNEKAKIEFKNP

-246 DSRVIVARNGEYK
+246 DSKVIVARNGEYK
-259 IFNKTVNERILRAIS
+259 ILNKTVNERVLKAIS
-274 ETQEGYSDKLLN
+274 ESQDGYSEKLLN
-286 EVKANLKVELD
+286 DIKANLKVELD
-297 KLVKISVKAKAAGVK
+297 KLVKISVKAKAAGLK
-312 PDPELVGVAQLQ
+312 PDPELVGVDQLQ

-332 SLIDNFKADDA
+332 SLIDNFKVDDA
-343 TLKARFE
+343 TLKAKFE

-358 KNSVGGYVIGDEYQ
+358 QSSVGGYVIGDEYQ

-384 AQEIMKTTNKDNFAQ
+384 AQEIMKTTNKNNFAQ
-399 KAKEFSKDPGSAAN
+399 KAKEFSKDPGSATK

-436 GKAGDITG
+436 GKAGDIVG

-468 KIRHILITPSISEA
+468 KVSHILITPNISEA
-482 TRQKVAQKIN
+482 TKQKVAQKVN
-492 DLKAQIQS
+492 DLKAQVQS
-500 GKTTWDQVEKQEKFN
+500 GKVTWDQVEKQDRFN
-515 FSVKERFKKLVKGET
+515 FNVKERFKKLLKGET

-539 LVNKIFASKVNQII
+539 LVNKLFASKLNEII
-553 EKNNP
+553 EKNLP
-558 SIGYFLVVKTSEIPF
+558 VGYFLVVKTSEIPF
-573 TPATFENSKERARLE
+573 IPATFENSKERARLE
-588 LAHEFADKVLAS
+588 LAHEFAEKTLAS

>member
-16 IVIFA
+16 IVVFA

-34 NIFGQMSNR
+34 TIFGQMSNR
-43 EVIAT
+43 EVIVT
-48 VNKQKIYKDQFES
+48 VNNEKIYKDQFES
-61 YRQMLK
+61 YKQILK
-67 EQLLQINQQKAQ
+67 DQLSQLNQQKAQ
-79 MGVPQENLKDVPD
+79 MGIPQENLQDVPD
-92 SVTDEII
+92 SITDEII

-117 IKVSSGEVNKQ
+117 IKVPNGEINRQVNK
-128 VNSEIK
+128 EIK
-134 GVKKEDLANALAA
+134 GVKKEELMNALAA
-147 RGFRNLT
+147 RGYRNLT
-154 EYKNAVKQDKIMKK
+154 DYKNAIKQSKIMQK
-168 LQEKMFAKYQLSD
+168 LQEKIFGKYQLSD

-199 DYNEIKVKLKE
+199 DYNDIKVKLKE
-210 SLQQERNDLLL
+210 SLQQDRNDALLN
-221 TSYLTK
+221 SYLVK
-227 LTEKAKIEFQNP
+227 LNEKAKIEFRNP

-246 DSRVIVARNGEYK
+246 DSKVIVARNGEYK
-259 IFNKTVNERILRAIS
+259 ILNKTVNERVLKAIS
-274 ETQEGYSDKLLN
+274 ESQDGYSEKLLN
-286 EVKANLKVELD
+286 DIKANLKVELD
-297 KLVKISVKAKAAGVK
+297 KLVKISVKAKAAGLK
-312 PDPELVGVAQLQ
+312 PDPELVGVDQLQ

-332 SLIDNFKADDA
+332 SLIDNFKVDDA
-343 TLKARFE
+343 TLKAKFE

-358 KNSVGGYVIGDEYQ
+358 QSSVGGYVIGDEYQ

-384 AQEIMKTTNKDNFAQ
+384 AQEIMKTTNKNNFAQ
-399 KAKEFSKDPGSAAN
+399 KAKEFSKDPGSATK

-436 GKAGDITG
+436 GKAGDIVG

-458 SKDANNPNVA
+458 SKDSNNPNVA
-468 KIRHILITPSISEA
+468 KVSHILITPNISEA
-482 TRQKVAQKIN
+482 TKQKVAQKVN
-492 DLKAQIQS
+492 DLKAQVQS
-500 GKTTWDQVEKQEKFN
+500 GKVTWDQVEKQDRFN
-515 FSVKERFKKLVKGET
+515 FNVKERFKKLLKGET

-539 LVNKIFASKVNQII
+539 LVNKLFASKLNEII
-553 EKNNP
+553 EKNLP
-558 SIGYFLVVKTSEIPF
+558 VGYFLVVKTSEIPF

-588 LAHEFADKVLAS
+588 LAHEFAEKTLAS

>member
-16 IVIFA
+16 IVVFA

-34 NIFGQMSNR
+34 TIFGQMSNR
-43 EVIAT
+43 EVIVT
-48 VNKQKIYKDQFES
+48 VNNEKIYKDQFES
-61 YRQMLK
+61 YRQILK
-67 EQLLQINQQKAQ
+67 DQLSQLNQQKAQ
-79 MGVPQENLKDVPD
+79 MGIPQENLQDVPD
-92 SVTDEII
+92 SITDEII

-117 IKVSSGEVNKQ
+117 IKVPNGEINRQVNK
-128 VNSEIK
+128 EIK
-134 GVKKEDLANALAA
+134 GVKKEELMNALAA
-147 RGFRNLT
+147 RGYRNLT
-154 EYKNAVKQDKIMKK
+154 DYKNAIKQSKIMQK
-168 LQEKMFAKYQLSD
+168 LQEKMFGKYQLSD

-199 DYNEIKVKLKE
+199 DYNDIKVKLKE
-210 SLQQERNDLLL
+210 SLQQDRNDALLN
-221 TSYLTK
+221 SYLVK
-227 LTEKAKIEFQNP
+227 LNEKAKIEFKNP

-246 DSRVIVARNGEYK
+246 DSKVIVARNGEYK
-259 IFNKTVNERILRAIS
+259 ILNKTVNERVLKAIS
-274 ETQEGYSDKLLN
+274 ESQDGYSEKLLN
-286 EVKANLKVELD
+286 DIKANLKVELD
-297 KLVKISVKAKAAGVK
+297 KLVKISVKAKAAGLK
-312 PDPELVGVAQLQ
+312 PDPELVGVDQLQ

-332 SLIDNFKADDA
+332 SLIDNFKVDDA
-343 TLKARFE
+343 TLKAKFE

-358 KNSVGGYVIGDEYQ
+358 QSSVGGYVIGDEYQ

-384 AQEIMKTTNKDNFAQ
+384 AQEIMKTTNKNNFAQ
-399 KAKEFSKDPGSAAN
+399 KAKEFSKDPGSATK

-436 GKAGDITG
+436 GKAGDIVG

-468 KIRHILITPSISEA
+468 KVSHILITPNISEA
-482 TRQKVAQKIN
+482 TKQKVAQKVN
-492 DLKAQIQS
+492 NLKTQVQS
-500 GKTTWDQVEKQEKFN
+500 GKVTWDQVEKQDRFN
-515 FSVKERFKKLVKGET
+515 FNVKERFKKLLKGET

-539 LVNKIFASKVNQII
+539 LVNKLFASKLNEII
-553 EKNNP
+553 EKNLP
-558 SIGYFLVVKTSEIPF
+558 VGYFLVVKTSEIPF

-588 LAHEFADKVLAS
+588 LAHEFAEKTLAS

>member
-16 IVIFA
+16 IVVFA

-34 NIFGQMSNR
+34 TIFGQMSNR
-43 EVIAT
+43 EVIVT
-48 VNKQKIYKDQFES
+48 VNNEKIYKDQFES
-61 YRQMLK
+61 YRQILK
-67 EQLLQINQQKAQ
+67 DQLSQLNQQKAQ
-79 MGVPQENLKDVPD
+79 MGIPQENLQDVPD
-92 SVTDEII
+92 SITDEII

-117 IKVSSGEVNKQ
+117 IKVPNGEINRQVNK
-128 VNSEIK
+128 EIK
-134 GVKKEDLANALAA
+134 GVKKEELMNALAA
-147 RGFRNLT
+147 RGYRNLT
-154 EYKNAVKQDKIMKK
+154 DYKNAIKQSKIMQK
-168 LQEKMFAKYQLSD
+168 LQEKMFGKYQLSD

-199 DYNEIKVKLKE
+199 DYNDIKVKLKE
-210 SLQQERNDLLL
+210 SLQQDKNDALLN
-221 TSYLTK
+221 SYLVK
-227 LTEKAKIEFQNP
+227 LNEKAKIEFKNP

-246 DSRVIVARNGEYK
+246 DSKVIVARNGEYK
-259 IFNKTVNERILRAIS
+259 ILNKTVNERVLKAIS
-274 ETQEGYSDKLLN
+274 ESQDGYSEKLLN
-286 EVKANLKVELD
+286 DIKANLKVELD
-297 KLVKISVKAKAAGVK
+297 KLVKISVKAKAAGLK
-312 PDPELVGVAQLQ
+312 PDPELVGVDQLQ

-332 SLIDNFKADDA
+332 SLIDNFKVDDA
-343 TLKARFE
+343 TLKAKFE

-358 KNSVGGYVIGDEYQ
+358 QSSVGGYVIGDEYQ

-384 AQEIMKTTNKDNFAQ
+384 AQEIMKTTNKNNFAQ
-399 KAKEFSKDPGSAAN
+399 KAKEFSKDPGSATK

-436 GKAGDITG
+436 GKAGDIVG

-468 KIRHILITPSISEA
+468 KVSHILITPNISEA
-482 TRQKVAQKIN
+482 TKQKVAQKVN
-492 DLKAQIQS
+492 DLKAQVQS
-500 GKTTWDQVEKQEKFN
+500 GKVTWDQVEKQDRFN
-515 FSVKERFKKLVKGET
+515 FNVKERFKKLLKGET

-539 LVNKIFASKVNQII
+539 LVNKLFASKPNEII
-553 EKNNP
+553 EKNLP
-558 SIGYFLVVKTSEIPF
+558 VGYFLVVKTSEIPF

-588 LAHEFADKVLAS
+588 LAHEFAEKTLAS

>member
-16 IVIFA
+16 IVVFA

-34 NIFGQMSNR
+34 TIFGQMSNR
-43 EVIAT
+43 EVIVT
-48 VNKQKIYKDQFES
+48 VNNEKIYKDQFES
-61 YRQMLK
+61 YRQILK
-67 EQLLQINQQKAQ
+67 DQLSQLNQQKAQ
-79 MGVPQENLKDVPD
+79 MGIPQENLQDVPD
-92 SVTDEII
+92 SITDEII

-117 IKVSSGEVNKQ
+117 IKVPNGEINRQVNK
-128 VNSEIK
+128 EIK
-134 GVKKEDLANALAA
+134 GVKKEELMNALAA
-147 RGFRNLT
+147 RGYRNLT
-154 EYKNAVKQDKIMKK
+154 DYKNAIKQSKIMQK
-168 LQEKMFAKYQLSD
+168 LQEKMFGKYQLSD

-199 DYNEIKVKLKE
+199 DYNDIKVKLKE
-210 SLQQERNDLLL
+210 SLQQDRNDALLN
-221 TSYLTK
+221 SYLVK
-227 LTEKAKIEFQNP
+227 LNEKAKIEFKNP

-246 DSRVIVARNGEYK
+246 DSKVIVARNGEYK
-259 IFNKTVNERILRAIS
+259 ILNKTVNERVLKAIS
-274 ETQEGYSDKLLN
+274 ESQDGYSEKLLN
-286 EVKANLKVELD
+286 NIKANLKVELD
-297 KLVKISVKAKAAGVK
+297 KLVKISVKAKAAGLK
-312 PDPELVGVAQLQ
+312 PDPELVGVDQLQ

-332 SLIDNFKADDA
+332 SLIDNFKVDDA
-343 TLKARFE
+343 TLKAKFE

-358 KNSVGGYVIGDEYQ
+358 QSSVGGYVIGDEYQ

-384 AQEIMKTTNKDNFAQ
+384 AQEIMKTTNKNNFAQ
-399 KAKEFSKDPGSAAN
+399 KAKEFSKDPGSATK

-436 GKAGDITG
+436 GKAGDIVG

-500 GKTTWDQVEKQEKFN
+500 GKTTWDQVEKQDRFN
-515 FSVKERFKKLVKGET
+515 FNVKERFKKLLKGET

-539 LVNKIFASKVNQII
+539 LVNKLFASKLNEII
-553 EKNNP
+553 EKNLP
-558 SIGYFLVVKTSEIPF
+558 VGYFLVVKTSEIPF

>member
-16 IVIFA
+16 IVVFA

-34 NIFGQMSNR
+34 TIFGQMSNR
-43 EVIAT
+43 EVIVT
-48 VNKQKIYKDQFES
+48 VNNEKIYKDQFES
-61 YRQMLK
+61 YRQILK
-67 EQLLQINQQKAQ
+67 DQLSQLNQQKAQ
-79 MGVPQENLKDVPD
+79 MGIPQENLQDVPD
-92 SVTDEII
+92 SITDEII

-117 IKVSSGEVNKQ
+117 IKVPNGEINRQVNK
-128 VNSEIK
+128 EIK
-134 GVKKEDLANALAA
+134 GVKKEELMNALAA
-147 RGFRNLT
+147 RGYRNLT
-154 EYKNAVKQDKIMKK
+154 DYKNAIKQSKIMQK
-168 LQEKMFAKYQLSD
+168 LQEKMFGKYQLSD

-199 DYNEIKVKLKE
+199 DYNDIKVKLKE
-210 SLQQERNDLLL
+210 SLQQDRNDALLN
-221 TSYLTK
+221 SYLVK
-227 LTEKAKIEFQNP
+227 LNEKAKIEFKNP

-246 DSRVIVARNGEYK
+246 DSKVIVARNGEYK
-259 IFNKTVNERILRAIS
+259 ILNKTVNERVLKAIS
-274 ETQEGYSDKLLN
+274 ESQDGYSEKLLN
-286 EVKANLKVELD
+286 NIKANLKVELD
-297 KLVKISVKAKAAGVK
+297 KLVKISVKAKAAGLK
-312 PDPELVGVAQLQ
+312 PDPELVGVDQLQ

-332 SLIDNFKADDA
+332 SLIDNFKVDDA
-343 TLKARFE
+343 TLKAKFE

-358 KNSVGGYVIGDEYQ
+358 QSSVGGYVIGDEYQ

-384 AQEIMKTTNKDNFAQ
+384 AQEIMKTTNKNNFAQ
-399 KAKEFSKDPGSAAN
+399 KAKEFSKDPGSATK

-436 GKAGDITG
+436 GKAGDIVG

-458 SKDANNPNVA
+458 SKDSNNPNVA
-468 KIRHILITPSISEA
+468 KVSHILITPNISEA
-482 TRQKVAQKIN
+482 TKQKVAQKVN
-492 DLKAQIQS
+492 DLKAQVQS
-500 GKTTWDQVEKQEKFN
+500 GKVTWDQVEKQDRFN
-515 FSVKERFKKLVKGET
+515 FNVKERFKKLLKGET

-539 LVNKIFASKVNQII
+539 LVNKLFASKLNEII
-553 EKNNP
+553 EKNLP
-558 SIGYFLVVKTSEIPF
+558 VGYFLVVKTSEIPF

-588 LAHEFADKVLAS
+588 LAHEFAEKILAS

>member
-16 IVIFA
+16 IVVFA

-34 NIFGQMSNR
+34 TIFGQMSNR
-43 EVIAT
+43 EVIVT
-48 VNKQKIYKDQFES
+48 VNNEKIYKDQFES
-61 YRQMLK
+61 YRQILK
-67 EQLLQINQQKAQ
+67 DQLSQLNQQKAQ
-79 MGVPQENLKDVPD
+79 MGIPQENLQDVPD
-92 SVTDEII
+92 SITDEII

-117 IKVSSGEVNKQ
+117 IKVPNGEINRQVNK
-128 VNSEIK
+128 EIK
-134 GVKKEDLANALAA
+134 GVKKEELMNALAA
-147 RGFRNLT
+147 RGYRNLT
-154 EYKNAVKQDKIMKK
+154 DYKNAIKQSKIMQK
-168 LQEKMFAKYQLSD
+168 LQEKMFGKYQLSD

-199 DYNEIKVKLKE
+199 DYNDIKVKLKE
-210 SLQQERNDLLL
+210 SLQQDRNDALLN
-221 TSYLTK
+221 SYLVK
-227 LTEKAKIEFQNP
+227 LNEKAKIEFKNP

-246 DSRVIVARNGEYK
+246 DSKVIVARNGEYK
-259 IFNKTVNERILRAIS
+259 ILNKTVNERVLKAIS
-274 ETQEGYSDKLLN
+274 ESQDGYSEKLLN
-286 EVKANLKVELD
+286 DIKANLKVELD
-297 KLVKISVKAKAAGVK
+297 KLVKISVKAKAAGLK
-312 PDPELVGVAQLQ
+312 PDPELVGVDQLQ

-332 SLIDNFKADDA
+332 SLIDNFKVDDA
-343 TLKARFE
+343 TLKAKFE

-358 KNSVGGYVIGDEYQ
+358 QSSVGGYVIGDEYQ

-384 AQEIMKTTNKDNFAQ
+384 AQEIMKTTNKNNFAQ
-399 KAKEFSKDPGSAAN
+399 KAKEFSKDPGSATK
-413 GGSLGETTD
+413 GGRLGETTD

-436 GKAGDITG
+436 GKAGDIVG

-468 KIRHILITPSISEA
+468 KVSHILITPNISEA
-482 TRQKVAQKIN
+482 TKQKVAQKVN
-492 DLKAQIQS
+492 DLKAQVQS
-500 GKTTWDQVEKQEKFN
+500 GKVTWDQVEKQDRFN
-515 FSVKERFKKLVKGET
+515 FNVKERFKKLLKGET

-539 LVNKIFASKVNQII
+539 LVNKLFASKLNEII
-553 EKNNP
+553 EKNLP
-558 SIGYFLVVKTSEIPF
+558 VGYFLVVKTSEIPF

-588 LAHEFADKVLAS
+588 LAHEFAEKTLAS

>member
-16 IVIFA
+16 IVVFA

-34 NIFGQMSNR
+34 TIFGQMSNR
-43 EVIAT
+43 EVIVT
-48 VNKQKIYKDQFES
+48 VNNEKIYKDQFES
-61 YRQMLK
+61 YRQILK
-67 EQLLQINQQKAQ
+67 DQLSQLNQQKAQ
-79 MGVPQENLKDVPD
+79 MGIPQENLQDVPD
-92 SVTDEII
+92 SITDEII

-117 IKVSSGEVNKQ
+117 IKVPNGEINRQVNK
-128 VNSEIK
+128 EIK
-134 GVKKEDLANALAA
+134 GVKKEELMNALAA
-147 RGFRNLT
+147 RGYRNLT
-154 EYKNAVKQDKIMKK
+154 DYKNAIKQSKIMQK
-168 LQEKMFAKYQLSD
+168 LQEKMFGKYQLSD

-199 DYNEIKVKLKE
+199 DYNDIKVKLKE
-210 SLQQERNDLLL
+210 SLQQDKNDALLN
-221 TSYLTK
+221 SYLVK
-227 LTEKAKIEFQNP
+227 LNEKAKIEFKNP

-246 DSRVIVARNGEYK
+246 DSKVIVARNGEYK
-259 IFNKTVNERILRAIS
+259 ILNKTVNERVLKAIS
-274 ETQEGYSDKLLN
+274 ESQDGYSEKLLN
-286 EVKANLKVELD
+286 DIKANLKVELD
-297 KLVKISVKAKAAGVK
+297 KLVKISVKAKAAGLK
-312 PDPELVGVAQLQ
+312 PDPELVGVDQLQ

-332 SLIDNFKADDA
+332 SLIDNFKVDDA
-343 TLKARFE
+343 TLKAKFE

-358 KNSVGGYVIGDEYQ
+358 QSSVGGYVIGDEYQ

-384 AQEIMKTTNKDNFAQ
+384 AQEIMKTTNKNNFAQ
-399 KAKEFSKDPGSAAN
+399 KAKEFSKDPGSATK

-436 GKAGDITG
+436 GKAGDIVG

-458 SKDANNPNVA
+458 SKDSNNPNVA
-468 KIRHILITPSISEA
+468 KISHILITPNISEA
-482 TRQKVAQKIN
+482 TKQKVAQKVN
-492 DLKAQIQS
+492 DLKSQVQS
-500 GKTTWDQVEKQEKFN
+500 GKVTWDQVEKQDRFN
-515 FSVKERFKKLVKGET
+515 FNVKERFKKLLKGET
-530 VPGIGKDDE
+530 VPGIGKDNE
-539 LVNKIFASKVNQII
+539 LVNKLFASKPNEII
-553 EKNNP
+553 EKNLP
-558 SIGYFLVVKTSEIPF
+558 VGYFLVVKTSEIPF

-588 LAHEFADKVLAS
+588 LAHEFAEKTLAS

>member
-16 IVIFA
+16 IVVFA

-34 NIFGQMSNR
+34 TIFGQMSNR
-43 EVIAT
+43 EVIVT
-48 VNKQKIYKDQFES
+48 VNNEKIYKDQFES
-61 YRQMLK
+61 YRQILK
-67 EQLLQINQQKAQ
+67 DQLSQLNQQKAQ
-79 MGVPQENLKDVPD
+79 MGIPQENLQDVPD
-92 SVTDEII
+92 SITDEII

-117 IKVSSGEVNKQ
+117 IKVPNGEINRQVNK
-128 VNSEIK
+128 EIK
-134 GVKKEDLANALAA
+134 GVKKEELMNALAA
-147 RGFRNLT
+147 RGYRNLT
-154 EYKNAVKQDKIMKK
+154 DYKNAIKQSKIMQK
-168 LQEKMFAKYQLSD
+168 LQEKMFGKYQLSD

-199 DYNEIKVKLKE
+199 DYNDIKVKLKE
-210 SLQQERNDLLL
+210 SLQQDRNDALLN
-221 TSYLTK
+221 SYLVK
-227 LTEKAKIEFQNP
+227 LNEKAKIEFKNP

-246 DSRVIVARNGEYK
+246 DSKVIVARNGEYK
-259 IFNKTVNERILRAIS
+259 ILNKTVNERVLKAIS
-274 ETQEGYSDKLLN
+274 ESQDGYSEKLLN
-286 EVKANLKVELD
+286 NIKANLKVELD
-297 KLVKISVKAKAAGVK
+297 KLVKISVKAKAAGLK
-312 PDPELVGVAQLQ
+312 PDPELVGVDQLQ

-332 SLIDNFKADDA
+332 SLIDNFKVDDA
-343 TLKARFE
+343 TLKAKFE

-358 KNSVGGYVIGDEYQ
+358 QSSVGGYVIGDEYQ

-384 AQEIMKTTNKDNFAQ
+384 AQEIMKTTNKNNFAQ
-399 KAKEFSKDPGSAAN
+399 KAKEFSKDPGSATK

-436 GKAGDITG
+436 GKAGDIVG

-468 KIRHILITPSISEA
+468 KVSHILITPNISEA
-482 TRQKVAQKIN
+482 TKQKVAQKVN
-492 DLKAQIQS
+492 DLKAQVQS
-500 GKTTWDQVEKQEKFN
+500 GKVTWDQVEKQDRFN
-515 FSVKERFKKLVKGET
+515 FNVKERFKKLLKGET

-539 LVNKIFASKVNQII
+539 LVNKLFASKLNEII
-553 EKNNP
+553 EKNLP
-558 SIGYFLVVKTSEIPF
+558 VGYFLVVKTSEIPF

-588 LAHEFADKVLAS
+588 LAHEFAEKTLAS

>member
-16 IVIFA
+16 IVVFA

-34 NIFGQMSNR
+34 TIFGQMSNR
-43 EVIAT
+43 EVIVT
-48 VNKQKIYKDQFES
+48 VNNEKIYKDQFES
-61 YRQMLK
+61 YRQILK
-67 EQLLQINQQKAQ
+67 DQLSQLNQQKAQ
-79 MGVPQENLKDVPD
+79 MGIPQENLQDVPD
-92 SVTDEII
+92 SITDEII

-117 IKVSSGEVNKQ
+117 IKVPNGEINRQVNK
-128 VNSEIK
+128 EIK
-134 GVKKEDLANALAA
+134 GVKKEELMNALAA
-147 RGFRNLT
+147 RGYRNLT
-154 EYKNAVKQDKIMKK
+154 DYKNAIKQSKIMQK
-168 LQEKMFAKYQLSD
+168 LQEKMFGKYQLSD

-199 DYNEIKVKLKE
+199 DYNDIKVKLKE
-210 SLQQERNDLLL
+210 SLQQDRNDALLN
-221 TSYLTK
+221 SYLVK
-227 LTEKAKIEFQNP
+227 LNEKAKIEFKNP

-246 DSRVIVARNGEYK
+246 DSKVIVARNDEYK
-259 IFNKTVNERILRAIS
+259 ILNKTVNERVLKAIS
-274 ETQEGYSDKLLN
+274 ESQDGYSEKLLN
-286 EVKANLKVELD
+286 DIKANLKVELD
-297 KLVKISVKAKAAGVK
+297 KLVKISVKAKAAGLK
-312 PDPELVGVAQLQ
+312 PDPELVGVDQLQ

-332 SLIDNFKADDA
+332 SLIDNFKVDDA
-343 TLKARFE
+343 TLKAKFE

-358 KNSVGGYVIGDEYQ
+358 QSSVGGYVIGDEYQ

-384 AQEIMKTTNKDNFAQ
+384 AQEIMKTTNKNNFAQ
-399 KAKEFSKDPGSAAN
+399 KAKEFSKDPGSATK

-436 GKAGDITG
+436 GKAGDIVG

-468 KIRHILITPSISEA
+468 KVSHILITPNISEA
-482 TRQKVAQKIN
+482 TKQKVAQKVN
-492 DLKAQIQS
+492 DLKAQVQS
-500 GKTTWDQVEKQEKFN
+500 GKVTWDQVEKQDRFN
-515 FSVKERFKKLVKGET
+515 FNVKERFKKLLKGET

-539 LVNKIFASKVNQII
+539 LVNKLFASKLNEII
-553 EKNNP
+553 EKNLP
-558 SIGYFLVVKTSEIPF
+558 VGYFLVVKTSEIPF

-588 LAHEFADKVLAS
+588 LAHEFAEKTLAS

>member
-16 IVIFA
+16 IVVFA

-34 NIFGQMSNR
+34 TIFGQMSNR
-43 EVIAT
+43 EVIVT
-48 VNKQKIYKDQFES
+48 VNNEKIYKDQFES
-61 YRQMLK
+61 YRQILK
-67 EQLLQINQQKAQ
+67 DQLSQLNQQKAQ
-79 MGVPQENLKDVPD
+79 MGIPQENLQDVPD
-92 SVTDEII
+92 SITDEII

-117 IKVSSGEVNKQ
+117 IKVPNGEINRQVNK
-128 VNSEIK
+128 EIK
-134 GVKKEDLANALAA
+134 GVKKEELMNALAA
-147 RGFRNLT
+147 RGYRNLT
-154 EYKNAVKQDKIMKK
+154 DYKNAIKQSKIMQK
-168 LQEKMFAKYQLSD
+168 LQEKMFGKYQLSD

-199 DYNEIKVKLKE
+199 DYNDIKVKLKE
-210 SLQQERNDLLL
+210 SLQQDRNDALLN
-221 TSYLTK
+221 SYLVK
-227 LTEKAKIEFQNP
+227 LNEKAKIEFKNP

-246 DSRVIVARNGEYK
+246 DSKVIVARNGEYK
-259 IFNKTVNERILRAIS
+259 ILNKTVNERVLKAIS
-274 ETQEGYSDKLLN
+274 ESQDGYSEKLLN
-286 EVKANLKVELD
+286 DIKANLKVELD
-297 KLVKISVKAKAAGVK
+297 KLVKISVKAKAAGLK
-312 PDPELVGVAQLQ
+312 PDPEFVGVDQLQ

-332 SLIDNFKADDA
+332 SLIDNFKVDDA
-343 TLKARFE
+343 TLKAKFE
-350 QKKDSYSI
+350 QKKDSYNIQS
-358 KNSVGGYVIGDEYQ
+358 SVGGYVIGDEYQ

-384 AQEIMKTTNKDNFAQ
+384 AQEIMKTTNKNNFAQ
-399 KAKEFSKDPGSAAN
+399 KAKEFSKDPGSATK

-436 GKAGDITG
+436 GKAGDIVG

-458 SKDANNPNVA
+458 SKDSNNPNVA
-468 KIRHILITPSISEA
+468 KVSHILITPNISEA
-482 TRQKVAQKIN
+482 TKQKVAQKVN
-492 DLKAQIQS
+492 DLKAQVQS
-500 GKTTWDQVEKQEKFN
+500 GKVTWDQVEKQDRFN
-515 FSVKERFKKLVKGET
+515 FNVKERFKKLLKGET

-539 LVNKIFASKVNQII
+539 LVNKLFASKLNEII
-553 EKNNP
+553 EKNLP
-558 SIGYFLVVKTSEIPF
+558 VGYFLVVKTSEIPF

-588 LAHEFADKVLAS
+588 LAHEFAEKTLAS

>member
-1 MGNSRKMIKK
+1 MGNSRKVIKR

-16 IVIFA
+16 IVVFA

-48 VNKQKIYKDQFES
+48 VNNEKIYKDQFES
-61 YRQMLK
+61 YKQILK
-67 EQLLQINQQKAQ
+67 DQLSQLNQQKAQ
-79 MGVPQENLKDVPD
+79 MGVPQENLQDVPD
-92 SVTDEII
+92 SITDEII
-99 LQNLISKALLIS
+99 LQNLVSKALLIS

-117 IKVSSGEVNKQ
+117 IKVPNGEINRQVNK
-128 VNSEIK
+128 EIK
-134 GVKKEDLANALAA
+134 GVKKEDLMNALAA
-147 RGFRNLT
+147 RGYRNLT
-154 EYKNAVKQDKIMKK
+154 DYKNATKQDKIMQK
-168 LQEKMFAKYQLSD
+168 LQEKMFGADQISD

-199 DYNEIKVKLKE
+199 DFNEIKNQLKE
-210 SLQQERNDLLL
+210 SLQQEKNDALLN
-221 TSYLTK
+221 SYLTK
-227 LTEKAKIEFQNP
+227 LSEKARIEFKNP
-239 EIKKIYN
+239 EIKKIYDN
-246 DSRVIVARNGEYK
+246 SKVIVARNGEYK
-259 IFNKTVNERILRAIS
+259 ILNKTVNERLLKTIS
-274 ETQEGYSDKLLN
+274 ESQLGYSENLLN
-286 EVKANLKVELD
+286 SIKANLKVELD
-297 KLVKISVKAKAAGVK
+297 KLVKISVKAKAAGLK
-312 PDPELVGVAQLQ
+312 PDPELVGVDQLQ

-332 SLIDNFKADDA
+332 SLIDNYKTDDA
-343 TLKARFE
+343 TLRARFE
-350 QKKDSYSI
+350 QKKDSYST
-358 KNSVGGYVIGDEYQ
+358 KNSIGGYVIGDEYQ

-399 KAKEFSKDPGSAAN
+399 KAKEFSKDFKSASK

-436 GKAGDITG
+436 GKAGDIVG

-468 KIRHILITPSISEA
+468 KVSHILITPNISEA
-482 TRQKVAQKIN
+482 TKQKVAQKIN
-492 DLKAQIQS
+492 DLKAQVQS
-500 GKTTWDQVEKQEKFN
+500 GKATWDQVEKQDRFN
-515 FSVKERFKKLVKGET
+515 FNVKERFKKLLKGET

-539 LVNKIFASKVNQII
+539 LVNKLFASKQNEII
-553 EKNNP
+553 EKNLP
-558 SIGYFLVVKTSEIPF
+558 AGYFLVVKTSEIPF

-588 LAHEFADKVLAS
+588 LAHEFAEKTFAS
-600 IN
+600 IK